1 MVDVPVV
8 VLGLGSVGRSFVSQ
22 ILSQRAFH
30 DRHYGLRLSIRAVG
44 DSQGLVSTG
53 DGGFPDTELAAILKH
68 KAAGRP
74 LTEWAGGSACNSPLA
89 AAQQGTA
96 PGSVVVDCS
105 AADATADALQW
116 ALEAGHRIVLANK
129 KPLTQDLAVWDRLT
143 HTPKGTWNLG
153 RSRWE
158 TTVGSGLPVV
168 ATLHRLVASG
178 DSVTSVEGA
187 LSGTLGYVMTGLQE
201 GKAFSEVVTE
211 AKASGYTEPDP
222 RDDLGGVDVARKAL
236 ILARGMGLG
245 LSLAD
250 VEIESLYPE
259 EVADLTVDEFMKA
272 LPTLN
277 QGFQSHCAAAARRNA
292 CLRYVASVSA
302 DAVRVGPQEVPLDSP
317 LGQLQGTD
325 NLVQFR
331 SGWYNPQPLVLQGR
345 GAGVD
350 ATAAG
355 VLSDVVD
362 LAFAHP

>member
-30 DRHYGLRLSIRAVG
+30 DRHYGLRLSIRAVS
-44 DSQGLVSTG
+44 DSQGLVCTG
-53 DGGFPDTELAAILKH
+53 TDGLPDTELAAILEH

-74 LTEWAGGSACNSPLA
+74 LAEWAGGSACDSPLA
-89 AAQQGTA
+89 AAKQGAA
-96 PGSVVVDCS
+96 PASVVVDCS

-129 KPLTQDLAVWDRLT
+129 KPLTQNLTVWDRLT
-143 HTPKGTWNLG
+143 HTPEGTWNLG

-168 ATLHRLVASG
+168 ATLHRLVGSG
-178 DSVTSVEGA
+178 DPVASIDGA
-187 LSGTLGYVMTGLQE
+187 LSGTLGYVMTGLQQ
-201 GKAFSEVVTE
+201 GQAFSEVVSE

-236 ILARGMGLG
+236 ILARGIGLG

-259 EVADLTVDEFMKA
+259 EAADLSVDEFMEA
-272 LPTLN
+272 LPSLN
-277 QGFQSHCAAAARRNA
+277 HGFQTRCAAAARRNA

-302 DAVRVGPQEVPLDSP
+302 DAVRVGLQEVPLDSP

>member
-8 VLGLGSVGRSFVSQ
+8 VLGLGSVGRAFVSQ
-22 ILSQRAFH
+22 VLSQRAFH
-30 DRHYGLRLSIRAVG
+30 KRHYGLHLSVRAVS
-44 DSQGLVSTG
+44 DSQGLVCTAA
-53 DGGFPDTELAAILKH
+53 GGLSDAELAAVLKH

-74 LTEWAGGSACNSPLA
+74 LDAWTGGTACASPRT
-89 AAQQGTA
+89 AAQQGAA
-96 PGSVVVDCS
+96 PGCVVVDCS

-116 ALEAGHRIVLANK
+116 ALAAGHRIVLANK
-129 KPLTQDLAVWDRLT
+129 KPLTQDLDVWNRLT
-143 HTPKGTWNLG
+143 HTPAGTWNLG

-168 ATLHRLVASG
+168 ATLHRLVGSG
-178 DSVTSVEGA
+178 DTVASMEGA
-187 LSGTLGYVMTGLQE
+187 LSGTLGYVMTGLQQE
-201 GKAFSEVVTE
+201 QAFSDVVSE

-236 ILARGMGLG
+236 ILARGIGLG
-245 LSLAD
+245 LTLAD
-250 VEIESLYPE
+250 VEIESLYPK
-259 EVADLTVDEFMKA
+259 EVADLSVDEFMAA
-272 LPTLN
+272 LPAMN
-277 QGFQSHCAAAARRNA
+277 HGFRTRCAAAARRDA

-302 DAVRVGPQEVPLDSP
+302 DAVRVGLQEVPLDSP

-355 VLSDVVD
+355 VLSDVVE
-362 LAFAHP
+362 LAFAQT

>member
-22 ILSQRAFH
+22 VLSQRAFR
-30 DRHYGLRLSIRAVG
+30 DRHYGLRLAIRAVI
-44 DSQGLVSTG
+44 DSRGLVCTG
-53 DGGFPDTELAAILKH
+53 TDGLPDTELAGILKH

-74 LTEWAGGSACNSPLA
+74 LAEWAGGSACDAPLA
-89 AAQQGTA
+89 AAQQGAA

-116 ALEAGHRIVLANK
+116 ALAAGHRIVLANK
-129 KPLTQDLAVWDRLT
+129 KPLTQDLAVWNRLT
-143 HTPKGTWNLG
+143 HTPAGTWNLG

-168 ATLHRLVASG
+168 ATLHRLVGSG
-178 DSVTSVEGA
+178 DPVASMDGA
-187 LSGTLGYVMTGLQE
+187 LSGTLGYVMTGLQQ
-201 GKAFSEVVTE
+201 GKAFSEVVSE

-236 ILARGMGLG
+236 ILARGIGLG

-250 VEIESLYPE
+250 VGIESLYPE
-259 EVADLTVDEFMKA
+259 EAADLSVDEFMEA
-272 LPTLN
+272 LPSMN
-277 QGFQSHCAAAARRNA
+277 HGFQTRCADAARRNA

-302 DAVRVGPQEVPLDSP
+302 DAVRVGLQEVPLDSP

>member
-22 ILSQRAFH
+22 VLSQRAFH
-30 DRHYGLRLSIRAVG
+30 DHHYGLRLSIRAVS
-44 DSQGLVSTG
+44 DSR
-53 DGGFPDTELAAILKH
+53 GFVYARDNYHLLDTELTAILKH

-74 LTEWAGGSACNSPLA
+74 LDEWADGIRASPLDT
-89 AAQQGTA
+89 AQFGA
-96 PGSVVVDCS
+96 LPGSVVVDCS
-105 AADATADALQW
+105 AADTTVDALLW
-116 ALEAGHRIVLANK
+116 ALGEGHRIVLANK
-129 KPLTQDLAVWDRLT
+129 KPLTGDLAIWHRLT
-143 HTPKGTWNLG
+143 HTAAGTWNLG

-168 ATLHRLVASG
+168 ATLHRLVGSG

-201 GKAFSEVVTE
+201 GKTFSEVVSE

-236 ILARGMGLG
+236 ILARGIGLG

-250 VEIESLYPE
+250 VEIESLYPAE
-259 EVADLTVDEFMKA
+259 AAGLSVDEFMEA
-272 LPTLN
+272 LPSMN
-277 QGFQSHCAAAARRNA
+277 QGFQTRCAAAARRNA
-292 CLRYVASVSA
+292 CLRYVASVSTN
-302 DAVRVGPQEVPLDSP
+302 AVRVGLQEVPLDSP

-355 VLSDVVD
+355 ILSDVVD
-362 LAFAHP
+362 LAFAHA

>member
-22 ILSQRAFH
+22 VLSQRAFH
-30 DRHYGLRLSIRAVG
+30 DRHYALRLSIRAVS
-44 DSQGLVSTG
+44 DSQGLVCTG
-53 DGGFPDTELAAILKH
+53 DDGLPDTELAAILKH

-74 LTEWAGGSACNSPLA
+74 VAEWAGGSVCASPLA
-89 AAQQGTA
+89 AAKQGTV

-129 KPLTQDLAVWDRLT
+129 KPLTQDLAVWNRLT
-143 HTPKGTWNLG
+143 HTPAGTWNLG

-187 LSGTLGYVMTGLQE
+187 LSGTLGYVMTGLQA

-236 ILARGMGLG
+236 ILARGMGLD

-250 VEIESLYPE
+250 VEIESLYPDA
-259 EVADLTVDEFMKA
+259 VADLSVDEFMEA
-272 LPTLN
+272 LPSMN
-277 QGFQSHCAAAARRNA
+277 YGFQTRCAAAARRNA

-302 DAVRVGPQEVPLDSP
+302 DAVRVGLQEVPLNSP

-355 VLSDVVD
+355 VLSDVVE
-362 LAFAHP
+362 LAVAHS